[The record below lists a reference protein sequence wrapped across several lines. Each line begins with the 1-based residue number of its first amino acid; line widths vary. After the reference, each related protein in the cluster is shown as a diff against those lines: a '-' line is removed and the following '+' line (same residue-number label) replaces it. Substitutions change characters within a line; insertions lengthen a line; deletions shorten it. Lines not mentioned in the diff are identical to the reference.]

1 MKKNIYTNSIENIKA
16 PESLI
21 NQSISKLTETDTESV
36 IIIKKQSKRTPLKF
50 SSIIAATLVILVAIG
65 TVTFSMQNK
74 IEHPFIITVGAE
86 EITPDAYIEISDTLD
101 IYENAEYILH
111 GYLDENRNF
120 IKTDNNV
127 DLLWI
132 AKTFNIGINCVGEE
146 IENVNYKAI
155 NGYLSYKEDFDG
167 ITKVTPLTTDEVNK
181 YNATSPHYNFKKA
194 SECTFDYN
202 NQPRSIYNTKP
213 SELEQSDNL
222 RDGTIPL
229 RITFNIEFKEGE
241 CVVPIDDDNCI
252 NSKPAFKDGFNQ
264 HAEKF
269 GLKITA
275 NFKDGTST
283 TKTLKFKC
291 EINSNKLSLYAIEK
305 NAE

>member
-1 MKKNIYTNSIENIKA
+1 MLQISNTDADNAPIIVMPKA
-16 PESLI
+16 H
-21 NQSISKLTETDTESV
+21 K
-36 IIIKKQSKRTPLKF
+36 PLKF
-50 SSIIAATLVILVAIG
+50 VSVIAAALSIVITLCSFIFFDTSKTSHTFILTA
-65 TVTFSMQNK
+65 
-74 IEHPFIITVGAE
+74 GAE
-86 EITPDAYIEISDTLD
+86 EITSDAYIEISDTLD
-101 IYENAEYILH
+101 IDKNAEYILH

-120 IKTDNNV
+120 IKTDDNA

-132 AKTFNIGINCVGEE
+132 AQTFNIGINCVGEE
-146 IENVNYKAI
+146 IESVNYKAI
-155 NGYLSYKEDFDG
+155 NGYLSYKEDFEG
-167 ITKVTPLTTDEVNK
+167 ITKVTPLTTDDVNK

-202 NQPRSIYNTKP
+202 NQPRSIYDTKP
-213 SELEQSDNL
+213 SEQEQSDNL

-229 RITFNIEFKEGE
+229 RITFNIDFKEGE

-264 HAEKF
+264 HAEEF
-269 GLKITA
+269 GLEMTA

-291 EINSNKLSLYAIEK
+291 EINANKLYLYAIEK
-305 NAE
+305 IAE